1 MNLSDHL
8 RPLLRDHDCVI
19 IPDFG
24 GLVAEYAPARVQPA
38 RRHLLSPPTRQ
49 VAFNQA
55 LTRND
60 GLLLDALRE
69 ELGVSAAEAREQLHQ
84 AVAVLYQELQTQ
96 QRTELPGIGVFRQLA
111 GRGLQFEYTGTD
123 NLLTTAFGLPE
134 LTAHPVAVI
143 DARLARE
150 QQAQLVPRL
159 RAVAQQRSR
168 VPLRQL
174 VRGGAIGLAAGVVA
188 AAVYLLSLHPAAV
201 PVAWQGYLP
210 RWEQA
215 RPMPQQAALA
225 RPTFGEAKVTT
236 PTANLAETS
245 LTTPTATTPA
255 VVATTSSPAAVA
267 ARTPVVARPVVVVHP
282 AKAKAARPMVAP
294 EAVATL
300 QPTTS
305 HLTAAAVADF
315 PLQSR
320 VRVGSA
326 VVTTADA
333 DNVAKPIPASMRPP
347 TPALARPNMFTTPI
361 ARPVPAAAPPVA
373 VAKVASAP
381 TPVAAVAHKK
391 AATPLVAKAKTPA
404 TVTTHTP
411 PVAVAKAVTPVA
423 VATPTAATTAAPVTA
438 VKARTGRYYIVVAA
452 YSSLKRAEE
461 GRRNLA
467 HAGRPAKVIAPPVG
481 SRLYRLSA
489 ADFADRPTA
498 LAAATQLRQNPHL
511 DKGLTVFAY

>member
-60 GLLLDALRE
+60 GLLLDALRQQ
-69 ELGVSAAEAREQLHQ
+69 LGGSAAEAREHLRQ
-84 AVAVLYQELQTQ
+84 AVAALHQELQAQ

-123 NLLTTAFGLPE
+123 NLLSAAFGLPE
-134 LTAHPVAVI
+134 LTAHPVAVS

-159 RAVAQQRSR
+159 RAVTPRRR

-188 AAVYLLSLHPAAV
+188 AAFYLLSLHPAAV
-201 PVAWQGYLP
+201 PVAWQGHLP
-210 RWEQA
+210 RWEPA
-215 RPMPQQAALA
+215 RPVPQQAALA
-225 RPTFGEAKVTT
+225 RPTFGEAAKA
-236 PTANLAETS
+236 TAPA
-245 LTTPTATTPA
+245 PA
-255 VVATTSSPAAVA
+255 VGLVAVAQPVAPPAVLPPVLAAPALAAAKLAAKAPPATAVRSAAISAIAPLPPAA
-267 ARTPVVARPVVVVHP
+267 
-282 AKAKAARPMVAP
+282 
-294 EAVATL
+294 
-300 QPTTS
+300 S
-305 HLTAAAVADF
+305 HLAMTSALNDL

-326 VVTTADA
+326 VITTADVA
-333 DNVAKPIPASMRPP
+333 NVAKPIPAAMRPP
-347 TPALARPNMFTTPI
+347 TPPLAKPGMFATPGARPL
-361 ARPVPAAAPPVA
+361 PATAAPPVA
-373 VAKVASAP
+373 AGAPRARPAAAHQPSA
-381 TPVAAVAHKK
+381 A
-391 AATPLVAKAKTPA
+391 PLVAKAKAPK
-404 TVTTHTP
+404 
-411 PVAVAKAVTPVA
+411 AKAPTPVA
-423 VATPTAATTAAPVTA
+423 VPTAQAGAPLAAAAVAAPATA
-438 VKARTGRYYIVVAA
+438 IKGRTGRYYIVVAA

-467 HAGRPAKVIAPPVG
+467 HAGRPAKVIAPPAG

-489 ADFADRPTA
+489 ADFADRPAA
-498 LAAATQLRQNPHL
+498 LVAATRLRQNPHL